1 MFARAI
7 RLHSSQRGSQLR
19 RQASMPSGL
28 EPKMGRSTS
37 EPQNDLL
44 DPRRNQQ
51 ALRYVFEDVVGRGKV
66 TVLLQLVA
74 VRR

>member
-1 MFARAI
+1 
-7 RLHSSQRGSQLR
+7 
-19 RQASMPSGL
+19 MPSGL